1 MSRAS
6 STLPRKLV
14 WAAVILLF
22 ILHHDFWLWGDRSL
36 VFGFMPVGLFYHV
49 LFSIVAS
56 LTWLCAVKFAWPEE
70 IEEWASGSITD
81 AGNSSTVAPG
91 EQAKS

>member
-1 MSRAS
+1 MSPAS

-22 ILHHDFWLWGDRSL
+22 ILHHDFWFWDDRSL
-36 VFGFMPVGLFYHV
+36 VLGFMPVGLFYHV

-70 IEEWASGSITD
+70 IEEWASGSE
-81 AGNSSTVAPG
+81 ANPSASTAASADQG
-91 EQAKS
+91 KS